1 MNQAEVLDRL
11 KSDEAYYGSYGKQF
25 LSNSDIKTLFE
36 NPGNFGKPVEKTPA
50 MLFGGYMH
58 TCILEPDK
66 LQRFKIVESS
76 SRNTNKYK
84 EITGGELQ
92 LLRSEVDQ
100 AELLRDKLLHN
111 DICRDLIQGSH
122 KDSNIE
128 YEVPGIK
135 EILGNMWKG
144 KADILNHDERLIID
158 IKTTSDLERFRFS
171 ADKYNY
177 DSQAF
182 IYRELFGYDFLF
194 VVIDKK
200 SGKINIFECSDRFY
214 ERGYEKVVKATEIFE
229 LYVKN
234 QGNDPTQY
242 IETKIL

>member
-1 MNQAEVLDRL
+1 
-11 KSDEAYYGSYGKQF
+11 
-25 LSNSDIKTLFE
+25 
-36 NPGNFGKPVEKTPA
+36 
-50 MLFGGYMH
+50 
-58 TCILEPDK
+58 
-66 LQRFKIVESS
+66 
-76 SRNTNKYK
+76 
-84 EITGGELQ
+84 LQ

-100 AELLRDKLLHN
+100 AEMLRDKLLHN

-171 ADKYNY
+171 ADKFNY

-182 IYRELFGYDFLF
+182 IYRTLFDYDFLF